1 MNRKSLMDVLKAV
14 ENKGMTAKDAAEK
27 LALLPYETID
37 CATID
42 HHRSLMK
49 GWPEVVFGEGKT
61 PEQIISIMERFVSAG
76 DNCIVTRLSRD
87 KADHLLACF
96 PDSEYHPMARI
107 LTNFKK
113 PVNEVKNGYIL
124 VVSAGTSDQ
133 PVAEE
138 AIVTAMSMGHRVERL
153 FDVGVAGIHRLFDKM
168 SILRNAN
175 VLIVVA
181 GMEGALPSVIAG
193 LVSAPVIAVPTS
205 VGYGAN
211 FKGLSALLAMLNSC
225 ANGVSVVNIDNGF
238 GAAYMAAVINR
249 RTCNPAE

>member
-1 MNRKSLMDVLKAV
+1 MDQESLMAVLKAV
-14 ENKGMTAKDAAEK
+14 ENKGMTAKEAVEK
-27 LALLPYETID
+27 LTLLPYETID
-37 CATID
+37 FATID
-42 HHRSLMK
+42 HHRSLIK
-49 GWPEVVFGEGKT
+49 GWPEVVFGEGKSSD
-61 PEQIISIMERFVSAG
+61 QIIGIMERFVSA
-76 DNCIVTRLSRD
+76 DENCIVTRLSKD
-87 KADHLLACF
+87 KAEPVLARF

-107 LTNFKK
+107 ITHFKK

-168 SILRNAN
+168 SILRKAN

-205 VGYGAN
+205 VGYGASFN
-211 FKGLSALLAMLNSC
+211 GISALLGMLNSC
-225 ANGVSVVNIDNGF
+225 ATGVTVVNIDNGF
-238 GAAYMAAVINR
+238 GAGYAASLINK
-249 RTCNPAE
+249 T